1 VPIRLANSTRRVEAG
16 LGAVRRDDPGE
27 FLSFE
32 VDGPERRND
41 NEHPQSAYRRGFQQ
55 GAWEVMSAMVKAGM
69 LRTAAAFSAK
79 IHRWRYGK
87 RKLKREVNRDRAPKL
102 TLGKDRSR

>member
-1 VPIRLANSTRRVEAG
+1 
-16 LGAVRRDDPGE
+16 
-27 FLSFE
+27 
-32 VDGPERRND
+32 
-41 NEHPQSAYRRGFQQ
+41 
-55 GAWEVMSAMVKAGM
+55 M

-87 RKLKREVNRDRAPKL
+87 RKVNRDHAPKL

>member
-1 VPIRLANSTRRVEAG
+1 
-16 LGAVRRDDPGE
+16 
-27 FLSFE
+27 
-32 VDGPERRND
+32 
-41 NEHPQSAYRRGFQQ
+41 
-55 GAWEVMSAMVKAGM
+55 MSAMVKAGM